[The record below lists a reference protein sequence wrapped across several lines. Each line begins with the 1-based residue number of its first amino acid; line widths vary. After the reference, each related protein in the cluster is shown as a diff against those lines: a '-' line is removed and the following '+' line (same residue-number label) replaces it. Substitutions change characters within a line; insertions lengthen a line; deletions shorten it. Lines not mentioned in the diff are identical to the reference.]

1 LYKRYDIIS
10 LVLFSCSREGALA
23 WISYLSFYNTRDIF
37 SLSREREML
46 SLLFERDDD
55 LMGKEI

>member
-1 LYKRYDIIS
+1 MDFVS
-10 LVLFSCSREGALA
+10 LILQHARHFL
-23 WISYLSFYNTRDIF
+23 
-37 SLSREREML
+37 SLSLEREML